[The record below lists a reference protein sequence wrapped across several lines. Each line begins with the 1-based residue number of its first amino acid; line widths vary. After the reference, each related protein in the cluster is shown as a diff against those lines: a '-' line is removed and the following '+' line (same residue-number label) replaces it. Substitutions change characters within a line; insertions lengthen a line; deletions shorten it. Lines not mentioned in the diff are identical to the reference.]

1 MGHSYIMAS
10 KKDNLKSTWVVDSSE
25 YYRRFEAEYIAKA
38 TKGCNIET
46 LNLKNALKKFDN
58 GSCPDVLIIDILQ
71 PNTNGVNLVN
81 KLKQDHP
88 AMNIVICS
96 SEAKKNSNRLVGMTL
111 INKPIMSLP
120 YFMNTMKDIIENV

>member
-1 MGHSYIMAS
+1 M
-10 KKDNLKSTWVVDSSE
+10 VDSSE

-38 TKGCNIET
+38 TKGCSIET
-46 LNLKNALKKFDN
+46 LNIKNALDKFDK
-58 GSCPDVLIIDILQ
+58 GYCPDVLVIDILQ
-71 PNTNGVNLVN
+71 PNANGIELVN
-81 KLKQDHP
+81 KLKQEYP
-88 AMNIVICS
+88 AMDIVVCS